1 MRHAHAEGSG
11 PTDRERP
18 LTASGR
24 DTAAA
29 AGRWL
34 AGQGFRPEHALVSA
48 ALRTLETWTAAAG
61 AAGWTLEPEVDPGL
75 YAAGPDAALDL
86 VNAVP
91 DEVTS
96 LLVIGHNPTVG
107 HLAQLLD
114 DGEADAEVAGEALV
128 SGYPPA
134 TLSVFRVAGSWAEL
148 AAGTARLVGFR
159 SGRS

>member
-1 MRHAHAEGSG
+1 MRHAQAEGSG
-11 PTDRERP
+11 PSDLERP

-24 DTAAA
+24 DAAAA

-34 AGQGFRPEHALVSA
+34 AGEGFRPERALVSA
-48 ALRTLETWTAAAG
+48 ATRTLQTWAAAAE
-61 AAGWTLEPEVDPGL
+61 AAGWTLEPEVDRGL
-75 YAAGPDAALDL
+75 YAAGPDSALDL

-91 DEVTS
+91 DEVRS

-114 DGEADAEVAGEALV
+114 DGEADEEVAGEALA

-134 TLSVFRVAGSWAEL
+134 TLSVFGVDGSWADV
-148 AAGTARLVGFR
+148 ATGSARLVGFH